1 VKVVCFFGLKGGV
14 GKTTLAA
21 ATTAAALE
29 AGLAVA
35 VLDLDGSG
43 AGLSAF
49 VERRREAGLSAPQTV
64 TPPTRSFL
72 NAPNSRRATEEMEMA
87 VEQARRF
94 GADCL
99 LIDTSA
105 GRDAL
110 WMNAAA
116 ILACQ
121 VLVTPVTDSPI
132 DMAVLLAKTG
142 SQNVADFVQAAA
154 GYRGRGAFRWL
165 VARNRCGHL
174 RTRLGDRITD
184 ELVEA
189 AGRVGFEIIEGLRE
203 RVTYREMFEDGR
215 SPLDAPRSN
224 QALGMS
230 TITARAEAR
239 GMLAA
244 LDLQRTSGTP
254 AWFRQPVLRELT
266 IAPVIEQAG

>member
-1 VKVVCFFGLKGGV
+1 MKVVCFFGLKGGV

-21 ATTAAALE
+21 AAAAAAME
-29 AGLAVA
+29 AGLSVA
-35 VLDLDGSG
+35 VLDLDGS
-43 AGLSAF
+43 ASGLSAF
-49 VERRREAGLSAPQTV
+49 IERRREAGLTAPQTV

-72 NAPNSRRATEEMEMA
+72 TAANSRRASDEMDLA

-116 ILACQ
+116 ILACH

-132 DMAVLLAKTG
+132 DLAVLLAKTG
-142 SQNVADFVQAAA
+142 SQNVDDFVQAAV
-154 GYRGRGAFRWL
+154 GFRGRGAFRWL
-165 VARNRCGHL
+165 VARNRCSHL
-174 RTRLGDRITD
+174 RTKLGDRITD
-184 ELVEA
+184 ELVRA
-189 AGRVGFEIIEGLRE
+189 AETVGFEIVDGLRE
-203 RVTYREMFEDGR
+203 RVGYREMFEDGR

-230 TITARAEAR
+230 AISARAEVR
-239 GMLAA
+239 GLLAELG
-244 LDLQRTSGTP
+244 LDRGTGTP
-254 AWFRQPVLRELT
+254 AWFRSAAAREVT
-266 IAPVIEQAG
+266 AVQIEQAS